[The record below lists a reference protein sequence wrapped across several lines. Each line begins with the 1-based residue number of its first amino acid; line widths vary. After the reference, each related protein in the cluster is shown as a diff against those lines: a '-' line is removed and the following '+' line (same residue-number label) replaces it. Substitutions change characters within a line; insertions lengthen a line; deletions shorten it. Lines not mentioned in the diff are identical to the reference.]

1 VAKGLLPIQRHCR
14 SGSPSAWRPPPALP
28 QGHPLLGAV
37 ASPSGGDSLS
47 SQYRVPSPSGGDSL
61 PGGAHALDPPPLI
74 VAAIPDAENAVP
86 LGADVVSP
94 SLADIAQAS
103 ELLETALQDL
113 TDAGISPPPV
123 PTNGTPRLHAPTTV
137 ALLDSGASI
146 SIMNPRYDT
155 LFLPMALHDG
165 TIHYQPF
172 LVNRHATNTIIS
184 PENVLNNN
192 HRFHQ

>member
-1 VAKGLLPIQRHCR
+1 MA
-14 SGSPSAWRPPPALP
+14 
-28 QGHPLLGAV
+28 
-37 ASPSGGDSLS
+37 
-47 SQYRVPSPSGGDSL
+47 
-61 PGGAHALDPPPLI
+61 
-74 VAAIPDAENAVP
+74 NTVP
-86 LGADVVSP
+86 LGANVVSP
-94 SLADIAQAS
+94 LLADIVQAS
-103 ELLETALQDL
+103 ELPETALQDL
-113 TDAGISPPPV
+113 PNAGISPPLV
-123 PTNGTPRLHAPTTV
+123 STNGTPPLHAPTTA

-155 LFLPMALHDG
+155 LFLPMALHNG